1 MKKFLELIMD
11 QRNYKEE
18 RLEPEVYTKARQ
30 ELLKLNKTSSISE
43 IEFLIDVI
51 NNCRSAKDA
60 CDTLLLHRNLDSDS
74 MSTEFKIAVITL
86 HVLKAKWHF

>member
-1 MKKFLELIMD
+1 MKKFLELIID

-18 RLEPEVYTKARQ
+18 RLEPEVYTKAIQ

-43 IEFLIDVI
+43 IEFLINVI

-60 CDTLLLHRNLDSDS
+60 CNILIN
-74 MSTEFKIAVITL
+74 TELNCLNNSHQLNCAILSL
-86 HVLKAKWHF
+86 HVLKSKGYFN